1 MEEQNQAS
9 GQPAEGSAGSRDSS
23 GDVVKYETYS
33 KAIGEIKALKAKLNE
48 FTAKEHEREQSVLAE
63 QGKYKEALEN
73 ALKSKREIEEALKAK
88 DAAYAKTIFQ
98 KEVKSLAV
106 QMGARK
112 EALEDIVKVGDWSS
126 VEIDES
132 FNLNVDQLKTQISNL
147 AKSKPYFFTNTASK
161 PGDVHFSASKFD
173 SEGKSVKDLS
183 KDEIIE
189 KLKTLKA

>member
-1 MEEQNQAS
+1 MEEQNVPS
-9 GQPAEGSAGSRDSS
+9 GQSTEGSAGSRDSS

-33 KAIGEIKALKAKLNE
+33 KAIGEIKALKSKLNE
-48 FTAKEHEREQSVLAE
+48 FQAKEHEREQTVLAE

-88 DAAYAKTIFQ
+88 DAAYAKTVFH
-98 KEVKSLAV
+98 KEVKALAV

-132 FNLNVDQLKTQISNL
+132 FNLNIDQLKTQIANL
-147 AKSKPYFFTNTASK
+147 LKAKPYFFTNTASK
-161 PGDVHFSASKFD
+161 PGDVHVSAGKFE
-173 SEGKSVKDLS
+173 SGEKSIKELS
-183 KDEIIE
+183 KEEIIE
-189 KLKTLKA
+189 KLKTLKP

>member
-1 MEEQNQAS
+1 MEEQNVPS
-9 GQPAEGSAGSRDSS
+9 GQSTEGSAGSRDSS

-33 KAIGEIKALKAKLNE
+33 KAIGEIKALKSKLNE
-48 FTAKEHEREQSVLAE
+48 FQAKEHEREQTVLAE

-73 ALKSKREIEEALKAK
+73 ALKSKRDIEEALKAK
-88 DAAYAKTIFQ
+88 DAAYAKTVFQ
-98 KEVKSLAV
+98 KEVKALAV

-132 FNLNVDQLKTQISNL
+132 FNLNVDQLKTQIANL

-161 PGDVHFSASKFD
+161 PGDVHVSAGKFE
-173 SEGKSVKDLS
+173 SGEKSIKELS

-189 KLKTLKA
+189 KLKTLNP